1 MFWQVFPVITDFAR
15 LRCCI
20 FSKLNLALCL
30 LGPEFQDSWIA
41 EKTRTNGKI
50 PKVSDFR
57 KFSGVLQIRSHME
70 YCMPC
75 DESKNRYRSKS
86 VRVRRIERLTSAQ
99 PAVKPRD

>member
-1 MFWQVFPVITDFAR
+1 MVLEASEAAAPNYSALRTCIFGMFWQVFPVITDFSR

-57 KFSGVLQIRSHME
+57 KFSGLLQIRSHME
-70 YCMPC
+70 VLHAL
-75 DESKNRYRSKS
+75 R
-86 VRVRRIERLTSAQ
+86 
-99 PAVKPRD
+99 